1 MNANVAAM
9 LPVDMPQAQADS
21 PAARGLLRL
30 DNVSKTFANAT
41 VALQNV
47 DLVIRPG
54 EFLSLLGPSG
64 CGKSTLLKLTA
75 GLGQPTSG
83 TIDWPQSAYDAQ
95 GEPDRSIGF
104 VFQEPTL
111 LPWRTVSDNV
121 HLPLMLAGAR

>member
-21 PAARGLLRL
+21 PAPRGLLRL

-54 EFLSLLGPSG
+54 EFLSLLGPPAAASRR
-64 CGKSTLLKLTA
+64 CS
-75 GLGQPTSG
+75 S
-83 TIDWPQSAYDAQ
+83 
-95 GEPDRSIGF
+95 
-104 VFQEPTL
+104 
-111 LPWRTVSDNV
+111 
-121 HLPLMLAGAR
+121 